1 MDNPELNKYPLL
13 QEILTIKGL
22 ELKATYTTPD
32 LAQIFDVTSRAIQNR
47 IASGQ
52 LTSRDLPGRAKCLP
66 QDVEAFLA
74 NSKKKAS
81 LNTRLRTM

>member
-1 MDNPELNKYPLL
+1 MDITEPIRYPLL
-13 QEILTIKGL
+13 QEMLGIKGL
-22 ELKATYTTPD
+22 VLKATYTIRD
-32 LAQIFDVTSRAIQNR
+32 LAQLFAVTTRAIQNR

-74 NSKKKAS
+74 NSKKKANPKS
-81 LNTRLRTM
+81 RLRSL